1 MQPIDTCRCPSCGA
15 LNTPDQSICRR
26 CLGPLSSDVSTA
38 QANTMTGE
46 TCSLYRARA
55 TDALLLLSRTLV
67 EYTAPGITFTTT
79 WNNVASITQDEGD
92 EQLRL
97 YQTPQ
102 QIKMPFGSGRV
113 WFSDITRTI
122 PLRQFGYP
130 NNQQLSFDLGRYAPH
145 VQRHLHATAQSRD

>member
-1 MQPIDTCRCPSCGA
+1 
-15 LNTPDQSICRR
+15 
-26 CLGPLSSDVSTA
+26 
-38 QANTMTGE
+38 MTSE
-46 TCSLYRARA
+46 TCSLYRASSH
-55 TDALLLLSRTLV
+55 DALLLLSCAIV
-67 EYTAPGITFTTT
+67 EYTAPGIALTTV
-79 WNNVASITQDEGD
+79 WNNVASITQAVGD

-102 QIKMPFGSGRV
+102 QIKMPLGSGRV

-145 VQRHLHATAQSRD
+145 LLRYLHATADPRP